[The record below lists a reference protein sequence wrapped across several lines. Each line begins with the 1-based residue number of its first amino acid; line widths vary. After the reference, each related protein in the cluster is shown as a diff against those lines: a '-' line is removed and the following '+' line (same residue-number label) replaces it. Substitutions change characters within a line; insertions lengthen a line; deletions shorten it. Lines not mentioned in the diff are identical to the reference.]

1 MSDHWS
7 REEVEAAVSD
17 YFDMLAVELR
27 GGLVNKAEHNRL
39 LRQILATRTKGS
51 VERKHQNISAVLIEL
66 GYPYISGY
74 KPLRNYQEM
83 LGTVVQERLEIAERA
98 GLDEIVGAAVTAD
111 VPPPHRVED
120 VLGIEVPPPVRDNE
134 PNTVRERGTWS
145 PPRERRNYLE
155 IEARNQSLGLAGE
168 KLILEF
174 EHERLWRAGQ
184 QRLAERIEHASETT
198 GDHLGFD
205 IRSFETDGRDRL
217 IEVKTTR
224 FGASTPFFV
233 TTNEV
238 SVSQNHPEEYHL
250 YRVFGYAK
258 EPHLFMLR
266 GALDRSCIL
275 TPNQFT
281 AKVW

>member
-17 YFDMLAVELR
+17 YFDMLAIELV
-27 GGLVNKAEHNRL
+27 GGSVNKAEHNRL
-39 LRQILATRTKGS
+39 LRQFVTRRTRGS
-51 VERKHQNISAVLIEL
+51 IERKHQNISAVLIEL
-66 GYPYISGY
+66 GYPYITGY
-74 KPLRNYQEM
+74 KPLRNYQEV
-83 LGTVVQERLEIAERA
+83 LGAVVQERLAA
-98 GLDEIVGAAVTAD
+98 VAKTGLDEIIGSVVNAN
-111 VPPPHRVED
+111 VPPPTRIENL
-120 VLGIEVPPPVRDNE
+120 LGIEVPPPVRDKE
-134 PNTVRERGTWS
+134 SDSFRERGTWT

-155 IEARNQSLGLAGE
+155 TEARNQSLGLAGE

-174 EHERLWRAGQ
+174 EHERLWRAGE
-184 QRLAERIEHASETT
+184 RALADRVDHCSQTT

-205 IRSFETDGRDRL
+205 IHSFETNGRDRL

-233 TTNEV
+233 TVNEV
-238 SVSQNHPEEYHL
+238 SVSQNNSEEYHL
-250 YRVFGYAK
+250 YRVFGYEK
-258 EPHLFMLR
+258 DPRLFMLR

-281 AKVW
+281 ANVW